1 MDVAVMME
9 RQKYISVETYRR
21 DGTPVRTPVWFYVK
35 DGQIVVVTRSETGKA
50 KRLRANRRVRI
61 APCTIR
67 GRVKGPWASGGA
79 VILDGEQ
86 TAAAVKTRDKKYGMM
101 ARLARSL
108 TGGKGELFAFAIKL
122 DDAHDAAEPA

>member
-1 MDVAVMME
+1 MDITDIVE
-9 RQKYISVETYRR
+9 RQKYITVETYRR
-21 DGTPVRTPVWFYVK
+21 DGTPVRTPVWFHVR
-35 DGQIVVVTRSETGKA
+35 DGLVIVVTRSETGKA
-50 KRLRANRRVRI
+50 KRLRANSRVRI

-79 VILDGEQ
+79 AILDGGQ
-86 TAAAVKTRDKKYGMM
+86 TDAAVRARDKKYGMM

-122 DDAHDAAEPA
+122 DDARDATGPA

>member
-1 MDVAVMME
+1 MDVAAMME
-9 RQKYISVETYRR
+9 RQKYITVETYKR
-21 DGTPVRTPVWFYVK
+21 DGTPVRTPVWFHVR
-35 DGQIVVVTRSETGKA
+35 DGLVIVVTRSETGKA
-50 KRLRANRRVRI
+50 KRLRANCRVRI

-67 GRVKGPWASGGA
+67 GRVKGPWTSGGA

-86 TAAAVKTRDKKYGMM
+86 TDAAVKARDKKYGMM

-122 DDAHDAAEPA
+122 DDAHDAAGSA